1 MSTKVKRIFM
11 YTSLGLTTLAFIAA
25 GSAKLAGVEQMHLSF
40 ALMGLPAWFGYFIG
54 ASELAGAVAIWI
66 KKLSI
71 IAASGLLVIM
81 AGATFF
87 HVVYDSVAN
96 AIPAV
101 ILCAFLI
108 NIIINRVND
117 INALDSR

>member
-1 MSTKVKRIFM
+1 M

-71 IAASGLLVIM
+71 IAECLCERYCPYWFYQRCNLCLHIKFAQESFSYIETLLDV
-81 AGATFF
+81 
-87 HVVYDSVAN
+87 SV
-96 AIPAV
+96 
-101 ILCAFLI
+101 
-108 NIIINRVND
+108 
-117 INALDSR
+117 INARSDIALTFCVMCRD